1 MKNNILSPLERRNE
15 LTDKIYD
22 YLVNNA
28 LGHEKTSKISYNY
41 ARGAI
46 NGRNMERHTKL

>member
-1 MKNNILSPLERRNE
+1 MKNDILSPLERRNE

-28 LGHEKTSKISYNY
+28 LRHEKRVKSAMLVKEY
-41 ARGAI
+41 
-46 NGRNMERHTKL
+46 L

>member
-1 MKNNILSPLERRNE
+1 MKKDILSHLERRNE

-28 LGHEKTSKISYNY
+28 LGHEKRVKSVMLVKEY
-41 ARGAI
+41 
-46 NGRNMERHTKL
+46 L